1 MGSQRIGHDLAPE
14 QKQSSIY
21 CKFIYFNLN
30 VFSMIDYF
38 CMCLLVFL
46 CFVSEKAN
54 KSERALEKENKKKI
68 NLFLVFHSFSIEVL
82 SISLIDL

>member
-1 MGSQRIGHDLAPE
+1 
-14 QKQSSIY
+14 
-21 CKFIYFNLN
+21 
-30 VFSMIDYF
+30 MIDYF